1 MDSKYFITQNQT
13 RHYHTTHWPSST
25 MLHTAVQFINMA
37 RQKKIQDPFPFLVP
51 SILLSFTAIETRL
64 NECIHCKFLKAR
76 YSNNELLNE
85 YVLEKLLKEKP
96 IDEKIKKS
104 TKVLTGKDFDVQGP
118 IWGSFKNLQKLR
130 NKIMHY
136 KLEGLKELEAEQ
148 AAEVFPIK
156 TNNGKTPSEVIKEG
170 FYKNLFY
177 QEVTINKAVEAYETA
192 HEILEKLNSLYY
204 GR

>member
-1 MDSKYFITQNQT
+1 M
-13 RHYHTTHWPSST
+13 
-25 MLHTAVQFINMA
+25 
-37 RQKKIQDPFPFLVP
+37 
-51 SILLSFTAIETRL
+51 
-64 NECIHCKFLKAR
+64 KAR
-76 YSNNELLNE
+76 YSNNELLSE
-85 YVLEKLLKEKP
+85 YVLEKLSKEKP

-104 TKVLTGKDFDVQGP
+104 IKVLTGKDFDVQGP

-156 TNNGKTPSEVIKEG
+156 TNNGKTPSEVMKEG
-170 FYKNLFY
+170 SYNNLFY